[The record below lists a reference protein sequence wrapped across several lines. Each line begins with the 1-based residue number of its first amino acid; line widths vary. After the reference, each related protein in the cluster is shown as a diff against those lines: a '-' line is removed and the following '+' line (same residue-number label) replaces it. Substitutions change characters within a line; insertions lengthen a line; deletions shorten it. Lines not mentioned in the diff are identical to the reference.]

1 MTGPERIVVGAA
13 MGEGCDAALDFAA
26 AEAGRRHCSVHLVHA
41 LHPVWTGPSD
51 AVDLR
56 LVDGEL
62 RKVGVE
68 FLQDCQRRVE
78 QALGEALTVSTE
90 IVHGAVVPSL
100 NEQSQHAAL
109 VVLQHHRM
117 GLSRKVPTMSVT
129 NGVAARAHCPVVA
142 VPDTWREDAG
152 DHPGVVAV
160 GVEDAATSTTVLAAA
175 FEEAR
180 RLGARVEIVRAWFYS
195 AAFDGEVFAGRAGVL
210 ESEEVRRAVHED
222 FDEVMARHP
231 DVDSDVLVT
240 HGRPA
245 DVLVER
251 SHHARLLVVGRHRP
265 ALPFGSHLGPVT
277 RGVLQHSSCP
287 VMVVDPRPPHDT

>member
-1 MTGPERIVVGAA
+1 
-13 MGEGCDAALDFAA
+13 MGEDCDAALDFAA
-26 AEAGRRHCSVHLVHA
+26 AEAMRRQCTVHLVYA
-41 LHPVWTGPSD
+41 LHPTWLGPSD

-62 RKVGVE
+62 RRVGVE

-78 QALGEALTVSTE
+78 QATQHSLTVSTE

-100 NEQSQHAAL
+100 NELSQHAAL

-117 GLSRKVPTMSVT
+117 GMTQKVPTMSIT

-142 VPDTWREDAG
+142 VPDTWRESG
-152 DHPGVVAV
+152 DHPAVVAV
-160 GVEDAATSTTVLAAA
+160 GVEDAKSSTAVLTAA

-180 RLGARVEIVRAWFYS
+180 RLGAGIEIVRAWFYS
-195 AAFDGEVFAGRAGVL
+195 AAFDGEVFAGQAGVL
-210 ESEEVRRAVHED
+210 ESEEVRKAVHED
-222 FDEVMARHP
+222 FDSVIERYP
-231 DVDSDVLVT
+231 DVASDVLVT

-251 SHHARLLVVGRHRP
+251 SHHARLLVVGRHQP

-277 RGVLQHSSCP
+277 RGVLGHASCP
-287 VMVVDPRPPHDT
+287 VMVVDPRTQVEP